1 MALWQ
6 KDYFIVP
13 EHALRVFYGTIPPCI
28 SEDDFNEWGW
38 WQGAPVPDKQE
49 IEAILPV
56 YKKLDGMTLY
66 GSDQGNRLHLIYDNN
81 GSIEQILV
89 RVDLSGEHRSFVEAI
104 VGLAQKRQWVFVST
118 TGQVLLPEYEAIT
131 NNLAASDA

>member
-1 MALWQ
+1 MFHGA
-6 KDYFIVP
+6 
-13 EHALRVFYGTIPPCI
+13 IPPCI
-28 SEDDFNEWGW
+28 SEDDFIEWAW
-38 WQGAPVPDKQE
+38 WPGTPVPDKQE

-81 GSIEQILV
+81 GSIEQVLV

-104 VGLAQKRQWVFVST
+104 VGLAQKHGWAFVST
-118 TGQVLLPEYEAIT
+118 TGQVLLPELEAIT
-131 NNLAASDA
+131 KNLAASDA